1 MEIAGDEASSEYAAS
16 IIEFTKD
23 SQHGSFLAN
32 SLLDYLTNGEHRKT
46 MATLTESARQ
56 KYEHNELQR
65 TFPEPSTD
73 NEYEKYKDTKIDF
86 ESLRSLSELGV
97 NVEFL
102 GGMEEEIKTFEIYKN
117 LENRLEN
124 NSELLGRLR
133 QVQNERLSQNLPTHL
148 SNVAHPSE
156 DELELAAQITNN
168 LKEIAKELPPSSLVS
183 PHALRKAMGISN
195 GTEIPSNFQTQN
207 KKKLIAIFFFI
218 SLTSRSRATQ

>member
-1 MEIAGDEASSEYAAS
+1 MFDFNFVGDEASSEYAAS

-32 SLLDYLTNGEHRKT
+32 SLLDFLTNGEHRKT
-46 MATLTESARQ
+46 MAALTENSRH

-65 TFPEPSTD
+65 TFPNPPTD
-73 NEYEKYKDTKIDF
+73 DNFEKYKDTKIDF
-86 ESLRSLSELGV
+86 AILRTLSDLGV
-97 NVEFL
+97 NVDFL
-102 GGMEEEIKTFEIYKN
+102 NGMEKEIKTFEIYKS

-124 NSELLGRLR
+124 NSELLDRLR

-168 LKEIAKELPPSSLVS
+168 LKEIAKELPPSTLVS
-183 PHALRKAMGISN
+183 PHALRKAMGLSN
-195 GTEIPSNFQTQN
+195 G
-207 KKKLIAIFFFI
+207 
-218 SLTSRSRATQ
+218 